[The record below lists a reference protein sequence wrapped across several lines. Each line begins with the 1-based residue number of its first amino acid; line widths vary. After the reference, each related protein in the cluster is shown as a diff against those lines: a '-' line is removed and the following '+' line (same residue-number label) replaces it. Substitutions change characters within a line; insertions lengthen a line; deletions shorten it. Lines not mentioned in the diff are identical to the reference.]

1 MQKFKSRKF
10 WLAVGT
16 VFSIAIAA
24 ATGVTIDP
32 AAIAGIVVVISTYIV
47 GQGLVDKSVG
57 EAQVVGMLDVGKAQL
72 TQYAQNLEAQLA
84 EVTNQLEVTEA
95 AVKLTVVPDAEE
107 E

>member
-24 ATGVTIDP
+24 ATGITIDP

-57 EAQVVGMLDVGKAQL
+57 AAQVAGAFDAGKIQMEL
-72 TQYAQNLEAQLA
+72 YARNLEAELAQVTAQLQGPPA
-84 EVTNQLEVTEA
+84 E
-95 AVKLTVVPDAEE
+95 LTSVPDLEA
-107 E
+107 